1 MDARCNIVKYL
12 ITILLFLPFAVK
24 AQKLSPF
31 KWLPEDKL
39 YHIMAGAAIAMP
51 VSFATNKPILW
62 GTVAAT
68 SAGLAKEIYD
78 YKSYGKFDVKDL
90 ACTAVSGFI
99 TSFIIS
105 KIKK

>member
-1 MDARCNIVKYL
+1 VRKL
-12 ITILLFLPFAVK
+12 LTILLFLPFAVK

-39 YHIMAGAAIAMP
+39 YHIMAGSAIAMP

-62 GTVAAT
+62 GTIAAT
-68 SAGLAKEIYD
+68 SAGLAKELYD